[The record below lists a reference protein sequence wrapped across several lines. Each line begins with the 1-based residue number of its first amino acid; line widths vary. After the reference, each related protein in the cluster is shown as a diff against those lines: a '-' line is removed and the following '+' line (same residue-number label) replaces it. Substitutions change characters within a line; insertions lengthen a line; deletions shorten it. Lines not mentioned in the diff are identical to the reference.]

1 MLLPRAVMLQ
11 ARAATPA
18 NVQPPEEKKSSIKKR
33 KAESAQATQGRDSA
47 ELAKSLSET
56 AVKEVPVKAK
66 KQKKVTAAAAE
77 AVPVTLAGTPKD
89 KTEEEAVKPK
99 KKKSKKAATASEAAG
114 SLPPAAVV
122 VPAVVVSP
130 DVVVLPAASI
140 QAAASSR
147 ADTDGAAQLQSMEG
161 VMSGHA
167 SGKVPT
173 GARAFK
179 RVNDEEWLG
188 KKGAWD
194 NSYEAKFGNSGY
206 GAKASQTLL
215 QVRGKD
221 FRHEKTKKKR
231 GSYKG
236 GIIDNNVN
244 SFKFESDDE

>member
-1 MLLPRAVMLQ
+1 MSKKKQIAEPAGAVDLVAQ
-11 ARAATPA
+11 E
-18 NVQPPEEKKSSIKKR
+18 QKSSKKKR
-33 KAESAQATQGRDSA
+33 KAESVQATQEGNDPA

-56 AVKEVPVKAK
+56 AVKE
-66 KQKKVTAAAAE
+66 
-77 AVPVTLAGTPKD
+77 
-89 KTEEEAVKPK
+89 TEEAAVKPK
-99 KKKSKKAATASEAAG
+99 KKKSKKAAAASEAAG
-114 SLPPAAVV
+114 SLPPPPVV
-122 VPAVVVSP
+122 VPAVMLSP
-130 DVVVLPAASI
+130 DVVILPAASL
-140 QAAASSR
+140 QAAASSQ
-147 ADTDGAAQLQSMEG
+147 ADANGAAEG
-161 VMSGHA
+161 AVPGSA
-167 SGKVPT
+167 SGRGST